1 MKKRLPKTIAWPTA
15 QSPSHPA
22 GRDPARNMTP
32 DGLGPTVG
40 ANCRGSVTAD
50 VLRDLIEVDAEVDME
65 DSGSGMSTQCLPRFG
80 PSRWR

>member
-1 MKKRLPKTIAWPTA
+1 
-15 QSPSHPA
+15 
-22 GRDPARNMTP
+22 MTP

-40 ANCRGSVTAD
+40 ANCRGMVTTD

-80 PSRWR
+80 PSLWG